1 MRIAELV
8 RFSLDILLDELA
20 HLEELFR
27 RVEQQLVLLARQQRH
42 AVAVEHLVSHPGVGR
57 TTAMTFLTEVYRP
70 ERFTHQGQLA
80 KYVGL
85 APLTRQSGNMR
96 REGALIKAGR
106 EHLRSLL
113 VEAAWVWIR
122 RDVPAAE
129 VYRRLVHNTG
139 SPQKAIIGMA
149 RRLAIR
155 LWVMLMRR
163 EDYRQTT

>member
-1 MRIAELV
+1 
-8 RFSLDILLDELA
+8 
-20 HLEELFR
+20 
-27 RVEQQLVLLARQQRH
+27 
-42 AVAVEHLVSHPGVGR
+42 
-57 TTAMTFLTEVYRP
+57 MTFLTEVYRP
-70 ERFTHQGQLA
+70 ERFTRQGQLA

-85 APLTRQSGNMR
+85 APLIRQSGNTR

-113 VEAAWVWIR
+113 VEAAWVWVR
-122 RDVPAAE
+122 REAPAVE

-155 LWVMLMRR
+155 FWIMLPRR